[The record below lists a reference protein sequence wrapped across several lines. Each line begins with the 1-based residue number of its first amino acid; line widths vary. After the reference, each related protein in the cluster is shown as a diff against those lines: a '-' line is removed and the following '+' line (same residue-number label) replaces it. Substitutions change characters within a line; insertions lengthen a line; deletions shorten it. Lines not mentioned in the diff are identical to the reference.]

1 MFPPPGLGGGR
12 ARSGEVSSGRAV
24 ERSPPSP
31 LLQCSVGLVSSLKC
45 CGRSAELEILTI
57 SSPSRGLS
65 DLARATM
72 RERQAASS
80 ASVLRLI
87 ILPGLWGC
95 WLGCLSTPPMFVC
108 IEMSRHV
115 RMSGPAPHYFILQ
128 AIKQLQTLLTTISP
142 VSRSQLSYLYI
153 KQVKRVLARKNTE
166 HSLTELISSPFRF

>member
-1 MFPPPGLGGGR
+1 MFPPLGLGGGR

-31 LLQCSVGLVSSLKC
+31 LLQCSVGLVSSLKWC
-45 CGRSAELEILTI
+45 RRSAELKIMKI

-80 ASVLRLI
+80 VLRLI
-87 ILPGLWGC
+87 ILPGLRGC
-95 WLGCLSTPPMFVC
+95 WLGCLSTPAMFVC

-115 RMSGPAPHYFILQ
+115 RMPGPAPHYF
-128 AIKQLQTLLTTISP
+128 S
-142 VSRSQLSYLYI
+142 
-153 KQVKRVLARKNTE
+153 
-166 HSLTELISSPFRF
+166 HISSYCRLVNSSRQCSPPYLQYPGHNWAIYISSK